1 MELAFGTR
9 QLRAICE
16 NQTVAEL
23 SLSSLVSQQLRGRLA
38 DLHAARSLEELVAG
52 RPMLDPD
59 DERFLML
66 GLAEGVV
73 LTIQVNHTDPPLLD
87 DGTVD
92 WTRVRRLKIVSIGGK
107 HG

>member
-16 NQTVAEL
+16 DLAVAEL
-23 SLSSLVSQQLRGRLA
+23 SLSSSVSEQLRGRLA

-52 RPMLDPD
+52 RPTLDPD

-66 GLAEGVV
+66 ELAEGVI
-73 LTIQVNHTDPPLLD
+73 LRIQVNHTDPPVLG
-87 DGTVD
+87 DGTID
-92 WTRVRRLKIVSIGGK
+92 WTRVRRLKIASIGGQA
-107 HG
+107 